1 MSTAGTV
8 MVPGPPPPSLPS
20 FLPSSPASR
29 CGLLRCSPRRGGR
42 EPRLCLQTGG
52 NKVPRF
58 FLPPLLLPP
67 CFSSLFS
74 YAAYVGHSGGS
85 VPPAAPRRCSRY
97 GGEVMGRG
105 EEEEGGRARG
115 CSACL
120 RGSEGCPSFEA
131 PPRPSRKTLRSGR
144 GWGRGCGVLAD
155 LFLMAERKDALLP
168 CTLPLLYCWCVMC
181 SHRSGSAEPRLGEG
195 TQRR

>member
-131 PPRPSRKTLRSGR
+131 PPAPPAKRCAR
-144 GWGRGCGVLAD
+144 GGG
-155 LFLMAERKDALLP
+155 
-168 CTLPLLYCWCVMC
+168 
-181 SHRSGSAEPRLGEG
+181 GEG
-195 TQRR
+195 AAECSLIYF